1 MRGIVTTY
9 FQNKGYGFIT
19 SDVDGVSR
27 FFHASNYSGAP
38 KVGTRVEFALAE
50 PTKIGK
56 DKQCV
61 NIAPIA
67 LATQEESV
75 SGGAQ

>member
-1 MRGIVTTY
+1 MRGMITTY
-9 FQNKGYGFIT
+9 FENKKYGFIT
-19 SDVDGVSR
+19 GDEDGVSR
-27 FFHASNYSGAP
+27 FFHASNYLGAP

-61 NIAPIA
+61 SVAPVGV
-67 LATQEESV
+67 ES
-75 SGGAQ
+75 GAEGVN